1 MKYTT
6 IGLSKRKVSQI
17 GLGTWQYSSG
27 WGYGKEYT
35 KEDAIKII
43 RQAIDSGINLIDTA
57 EVYGSGE
64 SERVIGEA
72 IKGYDREDIIVT
84 TKFLPMAL
92 RSSAIERALKKSLN
106 RLETSY
112 IDIYLIHFPN
122 PLRSVSFLRKME
134 DFVDEG
140 LIHNIGVS
148 NFSQTRLKKAQ
159 SKMKK
164 YKIQV
169 NQVNYSLVKKKPEEK
184 LIPYAEEEQIK
195 IMAYSPLAQGWLTGK
210 YTLETK
216 TPKGV
221 RRRNRVF
228 RKKNMKRG
236 AFLLNTLKEIADNY
250 QVSVSQVALAWVI
263 RNPVVIAIPGAKNV
277 EQVQSNVAA
286 ADFELSAQDV
296 SRIGEAQKNFHPKL
310 FF

>member
-17 GLGTWQYSSG
+17 SLGTWQYSSG
-27 WGYGKEYT
+27 WGYGKEYR

-43 RQAIDSGINLIDTA
+43 HQAIDSGINLIDTA

-72 IKGYDREDIIVT
+72 IKGYDREDIIIT

-106 RLETSY
+106 RLQTSY

-122 PLRSVSFLRKME
+122 PFRGVSFLRKME

-140 LIHNIGVS
+140 LIRNIGVS
-148 NFSQTRLKKAQ
+148 NFSQARLKKAQ

-169 NQVNYSLVKKKPEEK
+169 NQVNYSLVKNTPNEK

-216 TPKGV
+216 TPKGI

-236 AFLLNTLKEIADNY
+236 AFLLKTLKEIANNH
-250 QVSVSQVALAWVI
+250 QVSVSQVALNWVI

-277 EQVQSNVAA
+277 DQVHSNVAA
-286 ADFELSAQDV
+286 ADLELSAQDV
-296 SRIGEAQKNFHPKL
+296 SRIEEAQKNFHPKL

>member
-1 MKYTT
+1 LKYTT
-6 IGLSKRKVSQI
+6 IGYSKRKVSQI

-27 WGYGKEYT
+27 WGYGEEYT
-35 KEDAIKII
+35 KEDAIRII
-43 RQAIDSGINLIDTA
+43 HQAIDSGINLIDTA
-57 EVYGSGE
+57 EAYGFGE

-72 IKGYDREDIIVT
+72 IKGYEREDIIIT
-84 TKFLPMAL
+84 TKFFPMAL
-92 RSSAIERALKKSLN
+92 RSSAVERALKKSLG
-106 RLETSY
+106 RLQTSY
-112 IDIYLIHFPN
+112 IDIYLIHWPN
-122 PLRSVSFLRKME
+122 PFRYVSFLRKME
-134 DFVDEG
+134 EFVDEG
-140 LIHNIGVS
+140 LIRNIGVS
-148 NFSQTRLKKAQ
+148 NFSQARLKKAQ

-164 YKIQV
+164 QKIQV
-169 NQVNYSLVKKKPEEK
+169 NQVNYSLVKNKPEIK
-184 LIPYAEEEQIK
+184 LIPYAEKEQIK

-216 TPKGV
+216 SPKGV

-236 AFLLNTLKEIADNY
+236 TFLLSTLKEIAKNY
-250 QVSVSQVALAWVI
+250 QVSVSQVALNWII
-263 RNPVVIAIPGAKNV
+263 RNPVVIAIPGAKSV

-296 SRIGEAQKNFHPKL
+296 NRIEEAQKNFNPKL

>member
-169 NQVNYSLVKKKPEEK
+169 NQVNYSLVKNKPEEK

-286 ADFELSAQDV
+286 DDFELSAQDV
-296 SRIGEAQKNFHPKL
+296 SRIEGAQKNFHPKL